1 MFTVGFG
8 WVPDLYSLAG
18 GGGQELAAEEQI
30 VCSVEEGGIGWLR
43 EIGVSGNGL
52 D

>member
-1 MFTVGFG
+1 LFTVGFG

-30 VCSVEEGGIGWLR
+30 VCSVGEGGIGKLGQ
-43 EIGVSGNGL
+43 IGISGNDL